1 MDRKEFEMLVLLT
14 SEWQKYTV
22 CRSEYVTA
30 RQVVV
35 LEMINPSGRSD
46 DQTAID
52 MNAMEATGNAYLVSS
67 MRLNGLFL
75 ELCSHI
81 FEKSAEDEVVAL
93 MDKIKNKTAH

>member
-1 MDRKEFEMLVLLT
+1 MDRKEFEMIVLLT
-14 SEWQKYTV
+14 SEWHKYTV

-35 LEMINPSGRSD
+35 LEMVKPSGRSD
-46 DQTAID
+46 DQIAID
-52 MNAMEATGNAYLVSS
+52 MNAMEATGNSYLVSS
-67 MRLNGLFL
+67 MCMNGLFL